1 MLPVAFAFAL
11 AVALVATPSPA
22 DPLADL
28 LPAASGTLRVYLVRH
43 GQALSNLDPTPDLPA
58 EQLDH
63 LTDHGRVQAQTAG
76 RALAGREIAE
86 LLTSPAGRARET
98 AAEIASTLAATRDG
112 PSALR
117 PIVETRLRPL
127 DLGKR
132 ADGGDL
138 DWDERIASWE
148 AGHDPSPPRGES
160 MEQMGARVA
169 DLVASLAREGAPRGV
184 VLVAHGEVIASYL
197 GRLRGTPPAKRY
209 PPGLLNASITVVDVG
224 RDGTASIRLANHKAA
239 DP

>member
-1 MLPVAFAFAL
+1 MLPVAL
-11 AVALVATPSPA
+11 AVALAAALVPSPSCA

-28 LPAASGTLRVYLVRH
+28 APAAPGTVRVYLVRH

-63 LTDHGRVQAQTAG
+63 LTDRGRVQAQTAG
-76 RALAGREIAE
+76 RALAGRGIAE

-98 AAEIASTLAATRDG
+98 AAEIASTLAANLDG

-127 DLGKR
+127 DLGEKG
-132 ADGGDL
+132 DGGAL
-138 DWDERIASWE
+138 DWDDRIASWG
-148 AGHDPSPPRGES
+148 AGRDPSPPGGES

-169 DLVASLAREGAPRGV
+169 DLVASLAREGPPRGV
-184 VLVAHGEVIASYL
+184 VLVAHGEVIGSYL
-197 GRLRGTPPAKRY
+197 GHLRGTPPEKRY
-209 PPGLLNASITVVDVG
+209 PPGLANASITVVDVS
-224 RDGTASIRLANHKAA
+224 RDGTASIRLASHKAA
-239 DP
+239 EP